1 DIMEVD
7 ETWTYTATYEAT
19 QADIDN
25 GSDIVHT
32 ASVTT
37 TEVTTAVTDDA
48 TTTITQSPTLTIV
61 NTVAP
66 TDIAAP
72 QTLTY
77 TIVVDNT
84 GNTSLT
90 NVAVVDPQAT
100 TGPAYVSGDSNSND
114 IMEVD
119 ETWTYTATYE
129 ATQADIDNGSD
140 IVHTASVTTTEVTTA
155 VTDDATTTITQSPT
169 LTIVNTVAPT
179 DIAAPQT
186 LTYTIVVDNTG
197 NTSLTNVAVVD
208 PQA

>member
-1 DIMEVD
+1 
-7 ETWTYTATYEAT
+7 
-19 QADIDN
+19 
-25 GSDIVHT
+25 
-32 ASVTT
+32 
-37 TEVTTAVTDDA
+37 
-48 TTTITQSPTLTIV
+48 TTTITQSPTLTV
-61 NTVAP
+61 TNTVAP

-169 LTIVNTVAPT
+169 LTVANTVAPT

-208 PQA
+208 PQATTGPAYVSGDSNSNDIMEVDETWTYTATYEATQADIDNGSDIVHTA